1 MASTRMLIE
10 IDGSEPDRDALDALI
25 EVRAEEATDEADAAV
40 VTVRVDPDASGGW
53 PSLLDP
59 LVTPRTPLTVRLERD
74 GRSYRFEGYSA
85 EALWDL
91 DAEGRSTLTV
101 KAIDRTIDLDREEKA
116 VAWPG
121 QRDSAIAET
130 IFTEHKLRAEVA
142 PTPPGFDNDVHTVM
156 QRGTD
161 WSFVRELAARW
172 GYVTYLEADD
182 SGAVTGHFHPPEPL
196 AEPQGELALG
206 FGDDARRARVRVDL
220 LAGRRVLARR
230 MPPLAAAP
238 VVADAAGDDE
248 AMAGVSLA
256 AQVTELLAPQ
266 DAVGE
271 VDARQTATGRARSSA
286 YGVTLTAD
294 LDTDRT
300 GLLLR
305 ARRTVLVAGLGP
317 VLSGSYLVDR
327 VRHVVTLE
335 AHRQEVTLRRNAL
348 GAAGLGLGGLP

>member
-1 MASTRMLIE
+1 MPPTRMLLE
-10 IDGSEPDRDALDALI
+10 IDGTEVGRDALDAVI
-25 EVRAEEATDEADAAV
+25 EVRAEEATDEADAAT
-40 VTVRVDPDASGGW
+40 VTMRVDPDATGGW

-74 GRSYRFEGYSA
+74 GRSYLFDGYSA
-85 EALWDL
+85 QAVWDL

-101 KAIDRTIDLDREEKA
+101 KAVDRSLDLDREEKA

-130 IFTEHKLRAEVA
+130 IFTEHKLRARVE
-142 PTPPGFDNDVHTVM
+142 PTPAGFDPDVHTVM

-161 WSFVRELAARW
+161 WAFVRELAVKW
-172 GYVTYLEADD
+172 GYVAYLEADD
-182 SGAVTGHFHPPEPL
+182 SGQVTGHFHPLTPL

-206 FGDDARRARVRVDL
+206 FGGDAHQAQVRVDL

-230 MPPLAAAP
+230 IPPLAAAP
-238 VVADAAGDDE
+238 VTHDAAGDDE
-248 AMAGVSLA
+248 AMAEVSLA

-266 DAVGE
+266 DVAGE
-271 VDARQTATGRARSSA
+271 VDVQQAATGRALRSA
-286 YGVTLTAD
+286 YGVTLTAA

-305 ARRTVLVAGLGP
+305 ARRTVLVRGLGP
-317 VLSGSYLVDR
+317 VLSGGYLVDR

-348 GAAGLGLGGLP
+348 GTAGFGLGGL